1 MTETSSSDEAK
12 KWIPPAVKPLF
23 FLLLIY
29 AFLVS
34 IKLLSGSL
42 KLLGGDFARW
52 LLEATSNPFIGL
64 FTGIIVTSIV
74 QSSSAT
80 TSIVVSLG
88 QSSLIPLS
96 NAIPIIMGAN
106 IGTSVTNLL
115 VSLGYV
121 TRKTEFRRALGGA
134 VVHDLFNLIAVII
147 FFPLELTTHF
157 IQKSSLYL
165 TELFEGYGGR
175 KLTNLLDRI
184 IEPIKKF
191 IFDFFTET
199 LRLPDITT
207 GIIVVVIALVVLFL
221 SLFLITRLMRSLV
234 VKELQ
239 TFFNRFLFRNA
250 VIGFLLGM
258 ALTAV
263 VQSSS
268 VTTSVVVPLVG
279 AGILSIEQIFPYT
292 LGANMGTTIT
302 AILASFVKAAKEGS
316 SVGIT
321 IAFSHLLF
329 NIFGILVLYP
339 LRIIPISIAKE
350 FARLASEKKWYALF
364 YILLIFFIIPILM
377 IVISRL

>member
-1 MTETSSSDEAK
+1 M
-12 KWIPPAVKPLF
+12 
-23 FLLLIY
+23 
-29 AFLVS
+29 
-34 IKLLSGSL
+34 SGSL
-42 KLLGGDFARW
+42 RLLGGDFAQW
-52 LLEATSNPFIGL
+52 LLTATSNPFIGL
-64 FTGIIVTSIV
+64 FSGIIVTSIV

-88 QSSLIPLS
+88 QSGLIPLS

-121 TRKTEFRRALGGA
+121 TRKAEFRRALGGA
-134 VVHDLFNLIAVII
+134 VVHDLFNIIAVIF

-157 IQKSSLYL
+157 IQRSSSYLMKS
-165 TELFEGYGGR
+165 FRGYGG
-175 KLTNLLDRI
+175 KQLTNFLDRI
-184 IEPIKKF
+184 IKPIKEL
-191 IFDFFTET
+191 IFDFFTKT
-199 LRLPDITT
+199 LGLADMTT
-207 GIIVVVIALVVLFL
+207 GIIVVIISLVILFL

-234 VKELQ
+234 LKKLQ

-250 VIGFLLGM
+250 VIGFLFGM

-268 VTTSVVVPLVG
+268 ITTSVVVPLVG

-302 AILASFVKAAKEGS
+302 AILASFVKAAKDGS
-316 SVGIT
+316 TVGIT

-329 NIFGILVLYP
+329 NLFGIFVFYP
-339 LRIIPISIAKE
+339 LKIIPISIAKE
-350 FARLASEKKWYALF
+350 FARIASEKKWYALC

-377 IVISRL
+377 IVISKL